1 MSGPKLTAK
10 LRVKNKVPFA
20 IETLTGQ
27 QFRCGVCGN
36 IYYHREELD
45 KHLEHEQ
52 GNQFKKPHFPELDR
66 NINVSVIYTQD
77 IRDLTNP
84 KYPRLVRGDQ
94 LLKLDQ
100 VKDNQFGKYRRK

>member
-1 MSGPKLTAK
+1 MSVPKLTAK
-10 LRVKNKVPFA
+10 LRVKHKVPFA

-27 QFRCGVCGN
+27 QFRCGLCGK

-52 GNQFKKPHFPELDR
+52 SNELRKPHFPELDR

-84 KYPRLVRGDQ
+84 NYPRLVRGDQ

-100 VKDNQFGKYRRK
+100 MKVNQDGTFRRK